1 MRCFGSSVAFDL
13 IFPIANQDVVLWKRG
28 DGGLH
33 PAVCLGEVALEA
45 TRLNPACGSLEEARA
60 MTVCK

>member
-1 MRCFGSSVAFDL
+1 MLCFGSSVAFDL
-13 IFPIANQDVVLWKRG
+13 IFPNANHDYALGKRG
-28 DGGLH
+28 QGLH